1 MCVTKI
7 KVKTPNYGCAF
18 NIKLLESVFV
28 SQVNVSLYVEYIKN
42 KVKCMNKEFIIPWLI
57 ESVRC
62 IDLTTLGGDDT
73 PLSVQ
78 RLCYKAVEPIPN
90 EMLKSI
96 KDCPILQEE
105 RLRVAAVCVYP
116 SRLSEAVKIIDNI
129 MEINNATEKADS
141 IQIASVAAG
150 FPSGQYPLSTRL
162 DEIKH
167 CVKCGATEIDV
178 VINRTLVL
186 IGDWEELYN
195 EIRAMKEACGD
206 AKMKTILG
214 VGECGSL
221 TNVYKASL
229 VAMMAG
235 SDFIKTSTGKEAVN
249 ATLPVGIVMCR
260 AIWDYYFHTGYGV
273 GLKPAGGI
281 KTVEDMLQWKM
292 LVTEEFG
299 NMLFENGLFRIGA
312 SGVLDSVVKTLCE
325 KFGIVKSV
333 DGNYYLFSKMEK

>member
-1 MCVTKI
+1 MFEMKI
-7 KVKTPNYGCAF
+7 NVKTPNDGCEF

-28 SQVNVSLYVEYIKN
+28 SQVNVNLYIEYIRE
-42 KVKCMNKEFIIPWLI
+42 KVKCMNKELVIQWIL
-57 ESVRC
+57 ESVKC

-78 RLCYKAVEPIPN
+78 RLCYKAVEPIPTDV
-90 EMLKSI
+90 LKLI
-96 KDCPILQEE
+96 KDCPALQEE

-116 SRLSEAVKIIDNI
+116 SRVSDAVKIIDGV
-129 MEINNATEKADS
+129 MEISNGTDKKDS
-141 IQIASVAAG
+141 IQVASVAAG

-167 CVKCGATEIDV
+167 SVMCGATEIDI

-186 IGDWEELYN
+186 TGEWEELYS
-195 EIRAMKEACGD
+195 EIRAMKEVCGD

-221 TNVYKASL
+221 RNVYKASL

-260 AIWDYYFHTGYGV
+260 AIWDYYFHTGYAV

-281 KTVEDMLQWKM
+281 KTVEDLLHWKM
-292 LVTEEFG
+292 LVHEEFG
-299 NMLFENGLFRIGA
+299 DMLFENGLFRIGA
-312 SGVLDSVVKTLCE
+312 SGVLDSVVKTLRETFKASC
-325 KFGIVKSV
+325 
-333 DGNYYLFSKMEK
+333 